1 MVQLL
6 VFVRLW
12 FCPVALCFIH
22 SFQCFL
28 DNAVGFWSLCQK
40 DQLAWMTLLISDH
53 HLCHPFRH
61 CSLERH
67 IFVFRFIFLLKQ
79 NYLSRGCF
87 CLLHYRDHHLCR
99 TLQFTKKCICFTIC
113 WCRYHSI
120 SQHNTTVLLYHA
132 TLKSIRPPHSA
143 QEADSSRQPCYEQ
156 DVKGENI
163 WKISIYPKY
172 LTNIIKRWLRRTNPK
187 IVIRTPADRVHK
199 ISTKW

>member
-1 MVQLL
+1 M
-6 VFVRLW
+6 RLDSGVCVKKISW
-12 FCPVALCFIH
+12 LGWLC
-22 SFQCFL
+22 
-28 DNAVGFWSLCQK
+28 WSQTTIYVIL
-40 DQLAWMTLLISDH
+40 SDIV
-53 HLCHPFRH
+53 LW
-61 CSLERH
+61 S

-132 TLKSIRPPHSA
+132 TLKILRPPHSA

-172 LTNIIKRWLRRTNPK
+172 LTNIIKGWLRRTNPK
-187 IVIRTPADRVHK
+187 IVIWTPADRVHK